1 MELKPTQKDMLVIS
15 SYNCEYCEALL
26 EKYKN
31 GNSFDLAELS
41 LRESI
46 HIETTTRRKDVVNKV
61 MELFKN
67 HGSR

>member
-1 MELKPTQKDMLVIS
+1 MELTETQKDMLVLS

-26 EKYKN
+26 EKYKKHN
-31 GNSFDLAELS
+31 KFDLAELS

-61 MELFKN
+61 MEMFKN
-67 HGSR
+67 HG